1 MSPVIY
7 VHSDSTHMTLTASA
21 KNIEN
26 LQKSSTTPYLKQ
38 YAGFQEKRVHGSD
51 PVRKKKRFYDER
63 EWRFVPRDAKW
74 GVTNYTREDE
84 LQARKDQLNTKTLSG
99 IPIDLDEIRYILVGR
114 ESEIPAFIRT
124 IRGLSILSQEQNI
137 LITRIITMKQ
147 VRWDF

>member
-1 MSPVIY
+1 VSPVIY

-51 PVRKKKRFYDER
+51 PVRKKRRFYDER
-63 EWRFVPRDAKW
+63 EWRFVPRGEKW
-74 GVTNYTREDE
+74 HVTDYASENDLKKE
-84 LQARKDQLNTKTLSG
+84 KDKLNRGHLAG
-99 IPIDLDEIRYILVGR
+99 MPIKLDEIRYILVGR
-114 ESEIPAFIRT
+114 ETEIPEFIKT
-124 IRGLSILSQEQNI
+124 IRDLSIPSQEQDI
-137 LITRIITMKQ
+137 LITRIITMQQ

>member
-51 PVRKKKRFYDER
+51 PVRKKRRFYDER
-63 EWRFVPRDAKW
+63 EWRFVPRGEKW
-74 GVTNYTREDE
+74 HVTDYASENDLKKE
-84 LQARKDQLNTKTLSG
+84 KDKLNRGHLAG
-99 IPIDLDEIRYILVGR
+99 MPIKLDEIRYILVGR
-114 ESEIPAFIRT
+114 ETEIPEFIKT
-124 IRGLSILSQEQNI
+124 IRDLSIPSQEQDI
-137 LITRIITMKQ
+137 LITRIITMQQ